1 MRGKEQYREDAKALR
16 DAMEGWGTN
25 EEKIIQ
31 VTAFRKNNERQEII
45 KEYKAS
51 FGRDAIE
58 DLDDELGGC
67 LCKTVLAM
75 YLTPGAYDAQELHK
89 AISGLGTDDDVL
101 IEILGTRTNDQM
113 FEIKK
118 EYLKKYNVDLEKD
131 VIGDTSG
138 FYQNLLVAIL
148 QCNRDSSHQVD
159 HGKIMKDVKDLY
171 DSGENKIG
179 TDEETFIR
187 IFSLRS
193 AEELRSIAAEY
204 LKATGGS
211 LFAAI
216 DSEFSGNVKKLL
228 HTILLGHT
236 NPPEYFAQRIRD
248 ACEGLGTK
256 DNQLIRV
263 LVTRDEIDLKEINKI
278 YLRNYKMSLS
288 QQIADETSGD
298 YKKILLALVASD

>member
-16 DAMEGWGTN
+16 DAMKGWGTN

-31 VTAFRKNNERQEII
+31 VTAFRKNHERQEIL

-58 DLDDELGGC
+58 DLDDELGGY

-101 IEILGTRTNDQM
+101 IEILGTRTNDQIA
-113 FEIKK
+113 EIKK
-118 EYLKKYNVDLEKD
+118 EYLKKYNVELEKD

-138 FYQNLLVAIL
+138 FYQNLLIAVL

-159 HGKIMKDVKDLY
+159 HGKILKDVKDLY
-171 DSGENKIG
+171 DSGENKLG

-204 LKATGGS
+204 LKVTGGS
-211 LFAAI
+211 LFEAI

-228 HTILLGHT
+228 HTILLGH
-236 NPPEYFAQRIRD
+236 
-248 ACEGLGTK
+248 
-256 DNQLIRV
+256 V
-263 LVTRDEIDLKEINKI
+263 
-278 YLRNYKMSLS
+278 S
-288 QQIADETSGD
+288 
-298 YKKILLALVASD
+298 